1 MLLIG
6 RWLARVR
13 RQTTP
18 VSNCRSDIELEAL
31 TKAHGAML
39 ALLAVILEREDV
51 IASEDFA
58 QSLAAFATVTAAD
71 RPDVAEI
78 LARWAAGVSEAAS
91 TLSDPPM
98 FQ

>member
-1 MLLIG
+1 M
-6 RWLARVR
+6 R
-13 RQTTP
+13 
-18 VSNCRSDIELEAL
+18 
-31 TKAHGAML
+31 AHGAML

-58 QSLAAFATVTAAD
+58 RSLAAFATVTAAD
-71 RPDVAEI
+71 RPDVAAI
-78 LARWAAGVSEAAS
+78 LSQWASGVSEAAA